1 MSLINRRDAET
12 RRGKRFRLGVS
23 ASLRF
28 IVLLPLLTACRV
40 PTLESQQCRD
50 ASLAV
55 KEFYSFHFGNDMAP
69 TAENLN
75 ARHRFLTDQLYGS
88 VSAASDGK
96 TDYFTKSA
104 EYPKTFKIGKCEA
117 PDAEHANV
125 QVQEYWLQEHGST
138 KDTIQR
144 SLEVSTVKTGDN
156 WLINSVAE
164 GRPD

>member
-1 MSLINRRDAET
+1 MPNAKCTI
-12 RRGKRFRLGVS
+12 RGILLG
-23 ASLRF
+23 LC
-28 IVLLPLLTACRV
+28 IVLCALCIASCKL
-40 PTLESQQCRD
+40 PTLESEQCRD

-75 ARHRFLTDQLYGS
+75 ARHRFLTDQLFS
-88 VSAASDGK
+88 TVSAASDGK

-117 PDAEHANV
+117 PDAEHTNV

-144 SLEVSTVKTGDN
+144 SLEVSTVKTGGN
-156 WLINSVAE
+156 WLIGSVSDATA
-164 GRPD
+164 R